1 MAGWKFQPVTYD
13 GVAVNDGVTY
23 RSHFQFEDANMQ
35 LVIREPQEI
44 TIPGDYSF
52 PESLRSQVASARLV
66 LHIDIVNTLQVNL
79 DGLRRLFDRLKGF
92 VVLTVID
99 DSGNTW
105 SLNVKCT
112 RLIENTPIS
121 FEAHLYTNRPI
132 LESSIIVDTLRS
144 ITASGATFDPA
155 VTVGGTVR
163 NYPLFDLVGTV
174 AKTNANDYNRRWQV
188 TIAWRSEFPGEDS
201 VGNGYPIDIA
211 NDTLDTLAEVTATRM
226 KANGD
231 DLRVYVDG
239 VEYPRLLDG
248 INTTSTKVWVPI
260 HFSPGMHVTLADA
273 ITGTG
278 GDPANGESQAVNED
292 LTGWPERGYFVVDNE
307 CIWYG
312 SRTTES
318 FDNIKRAQR
327 GTAGAT
333 HLINATCDWV
343 EHDIQ
348 IVSNYT
354 AAANPPVPLLAILA
368 SSSTNLA
375 HTYPG
380 GGTGTFFNSSVQRY
394 GQMRAKYTADN
405 VRASNIIMGET
416 GTVLQMVEAA
426 PGSAFYYPYNNVE
439 LYVPCGVK
447 VAASAIAFDITQGT
461 FSVAGADV
469 VLNARVFGVDV
480 ATGVEQLLATYD
492 RPNRGTGK
500 TLTPSAVLSRIRL
513 NAIYA
518 AITGA
523 YRGDAFNALSLSN
536 TGHGG
541 GEEDAQGFVL
551 DQDSWVTGLSFFG
564 KESASGDDRIALAWI
579 KRADGAGNSPGTD
592 EIQTKQIIGSKFTT
606 AGAWVSTDAFQSP
619 GYLIGAGTKFF
630 NLVGSTGSGT
640 IHAHQQFALF
650 GRGSRWV
657 EDAGAWAD
665 QGSSDIAFLIL
676 GDGSVVQP
684 EAPSSMGGYIQWDNI
699 TVTFDDTNLR
709 TPKIVRAP
717 QETIYIH
724 RERIQHEDAPGDNDF
739 NVFYIAAVG
748 QEITVDARRKEVIID
763 DARGIYAPNAV
774 TPDDPEQWF
783 YLLANNSATGN
794 TIRVVDATMGGGSTL
809 TVQMSR
815 NDAWA

>member
-1 MAGWKFQPVTYD
+1 VPWRFTPVTYD
-13 GVAVNDGVTY
+13 GTAINDGTNYTSKFERANLPLRLVT
-23 RSHFQFEDANMQ
+23 RDRVE
-35 LVIREPQEI
+35 LE
-44 TIPGDYSF
+44 IPGDYSF
-52 PESLRSQVASARLV
+52 PESPRAQAQSGELILTVTVVQNTQAAMDGARRV
-66 LHIDIVNTLQVNL
+66 
-79 DGLRRLFDRLKGF
+79 FDRFKGF
-92 VVLTVID
+92 VTLTVQD
-99 DSGNTW
+99 GSSNTW
-105 SLNVKCT
+105 NLSVRC
-112 RLIENTPIS
+112 ES
-121 FEAHLYTNRPI
+121 FVEVEGAKRFVATLYTNRPI

-144 ITASGATFDPA
+144 ITASGATFDPT

-174 AKTNANDYNRRWQV
+174 AKTNANDYNRRWQMIV
-188 TIAWRSEFPGEDS
+188 AWRSEFPGEDS
-201 VGNGYPIDIA
+201 VGNGYPIDIG
-211 NDTLDTLAEVTATRM
+211 NDSLPWATEVGAGRGQ
-226 KANGD
+226 ADGD
-231 DLRVYVDG
+231 DLRVYVNGVEFPRLIDG
-239 VEYPRLLDG
+239 VGTD
-248 INTTSTKVWVPI
+248 TAKVWVPI
-260 HFSPGMHVTLADA
+260 HFSPGMHVTIADA

-292 LTGWPERGYFVVDNE
+292 LTGWPDRGYFVVDNE

-312 SRTTES
+312 SRTTDTFE
-318 FDNIKRAQR
+318 NIKRAQR

-354 AAANPPVPLLAILA
+354 AAANPPTFSAAISTA
-368 SSSTNLA
+368 NSTNLA
-375 HTYPG
+375 HNYNTA
-380 GGTGTFFNSSVQRY
+380 FFSPTLQRY

-405 VRASNIIMGET
+405 VRSSGIATGE
-416 GTVLQMVEAA
+416 GTSLQMVEVGGAITT
-426 PGSAFYYPYNNVE
+426 YYPYNNVE

-447 VAASAIAFDITQGT
+447 AAASALAFDITQGT
-461 FSVAGADV
+461 FDVQGADV
-469 VLNARVFGVDV
+469 VLNGRVFGVSAD
-480 ATGVEQLLATYD
+480 TGVEQLLATYD

-500 TLTPSAVLSRIRL
+500 TITPGAVLSRIRL

>member
-307 CIWYG
+307 CIW
-312 SRTTES
+312 
-318 FDNIKRAQR
+318 
-327 GTAGAT
+327 
-333 HLINATCDWV
+333 
-343 EHDIQ
+343 
-348 IVSNYT
+348 
-354 AAANPPVPLLAILA
+354 
-368 SSSTNLA
+368 
-375 HTYPG
+375 
-380 GGTGTFFNSSVQRY
+380 
-394 GQMRAKYTADN
+394 
-405 VRASNIIMGET
+405 ASNIIMGET